1 MASYSFER
9 SIPGQSLTVE
19 PRNAPYE
26 RPPEVTDPEEA
37 LLIHLQNLNSV
48 EAIEDLMFFLE
59 LGVDIKTLTEGILR
73 SAVLEGIHSVDI
85 SLIVAPTIH
94 EYIKNTADTLDVPYD
109 EGFDDLD
116 PDEVTYNRRV
126 LLATKQ
132 LQKFKE
138 ELDGTIEDVDM
149 EDVEARVEEARA
161 GGTPEMM
168 EQEDEM
174 MGAPEEDAQMEM
186 DLEMPDASVGNGLM
200 SRGM

>member
-94 EYIKNTADTLDVPYD
+94 EYIKSTADMLEINYD
-109 EGFDDLD
+109 EGFDELD
-116 PDEVTYNRRV
+116 RDELTYNRRT
-126 LLATKQ
+126 LLATKE
-132 LQKFKE
+132 LQKFKD
-138 ELDGTIEDVDM
+138 ELENGLLDDVDV
-149 EDVEARVEEARA
+149 ESIEARVEETRSMQGAD
-161 GGTPEMM
+161 MM
-168 EQEDEM
+168 PQE
-174 MGAPEEDAQMEM
+174 EEVEESAQMEM
-186 DLEMPDASVGNGLM
+186 DLEMPVEGSGMGAGLM